1 MLWSGRFES
10 RRDEAADLQDAIAR
24 GIMSELEPELTRAEI
39 ALIRRQR
46 PENVDAWDCYRQAL
60 GAIAIKGWTEESMNE
75 ARSHYRRAYTID
87 PNFAL
92 ARAHFALLTA
102 LGRNTG
108 LIPPSQTLVDE
119 AREAAE
125 QAIQDDDGSSEV
137 LGFAGCA
144 LSDLGQHDRG
154 VEILERALQ
163 IDPSNA
169 QAHVALGATQALLG
183 QLDAG
188 LERMRYG
195 MRISPR
201 DRRLGFWGWALSGF
215 LLRAGRSEEALQEAC
230 ASAGRD
236 TKLHLARIME
246 TAALQALGR
255 FEEARSALDGARRL
269 RPHLSIEE
277 VARSHGRRVAKQIEA
292 LWQSDK

>member
-102 LGRNTG
+102 IGRNTG

-154 VEILERALQ
+154 VEILVPAFAE
-163 IDPSNA
+163 I
-169 QAHVALGATQALLG
+169 
-183 QLDAG
+183 
-188 LERMRYG
+188 
-195 MRISPR
+195 
-201 DRRLGFWGWALSGF
+201 
-215 LLRAGRSEEALQEAC
+215 
-230 ASAGRD
+230 
-236 TKLHLARIME
+236 
-246 TAALQALGR
+246 
-255 FEEARSALDGARRL
+255 
-269 RPHLSIEE
+269 
-277 VARSHGRRVAKQIEA
+277 
-292 LWQSDK
+292 